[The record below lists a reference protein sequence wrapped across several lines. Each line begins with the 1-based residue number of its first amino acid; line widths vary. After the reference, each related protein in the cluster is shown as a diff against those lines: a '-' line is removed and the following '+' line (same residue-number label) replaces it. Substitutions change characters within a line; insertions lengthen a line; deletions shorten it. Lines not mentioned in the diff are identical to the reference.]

1 MNQSEELKTAALAY
15 HSQPVPGKTS
25 VKITKP
31 CEIAAEL
38 SLAYTPGVAAPCLE
52 IKEDV
57 QNVWNYT
64 GRGNSVA
71 VVSDGTAVL
80 GLGNIGPEAG
90 LPVME
95 GKAVLFKR
103 FADIDAVALCIGKVH
118 QENGRT
124 DAQKVIETV
133 ERLEPTFG
141 GINLEDIGAPAC
153 FEIEQTLKTRMGIPV
168 FHDDQHGTAII
179 SLAAII
185 NALKMVGKKIEDCR
199 FVVNGAG
206 AAGISCSELYITAGA
221 RRENFLMFDSK
232 GVISTQRTDL
242 NEQKARF
249 AAETNVKSLAEAM
262 FGADVFLGLSV
273 GNILTP
279 EMVKTM
285 ADHSIIFAMANPIPE
300 IDPALARQAGA
311 GVVGTGRSDFPNQI
325 NNVLGFPGIFR
336 GALDVQATDVNIP
349 MQLAASKAIAEIAC
363 EQVPDELKKEYET
376 VYPADSAAGMFDGVN
391 PLKNDYVIPKPF
403 DPRVVPRVARY
414 VAQAAMDSGVAQKQI
429 VDLDAY
435 EKSVADR
442 IKG

>member
-15 HSQPVPGKTS
+15 HSQPVPGKIA
-25 VKITKP
+25 VEITKP
-31 CEIAAEL
+31 CETAAEL

-52 IKEDV
+52 IKEDKK
-57 QNVWNYT
+57 NVWNYT

-103 FADIDAVALCIGKVH
+103 FADIDAVALCIGKVF

-199 FVVNGAG
+199 
-206 AAGISCSELYITAGA
+206 
-221 RRENFLMFDSK
+221 
-232 GVISTQRTDL
+232 
-242 NEQKARF
+242 
-249 AAETNVKSLAEAM
+249 
-262 FGADVFLGLSV
+262 
-273 GNILTP
+273 
-279 EMVKTM
+279 
-285 ADHSIIFAMANPIPE
+285 
-300 IDPALARQAGA
+300 
-311 GVVGTGRSDFPNQI
+311 
-325 NNVLGFPGIFR
+325 
-336 GALDVQATDVNIP
+336 
-349 MQLAASKAIAEIAC
+349 
-363 EQVPDELKKEYET
+363 
-376 VYPADSAAGMFDGVN
+376 
-391 PLKNDYVIPKPF
+391 
-403 DPRVVPRVARY
+403 
-414 VAQAAMDSGVAQKQI
+414 
-429 VDLDAY
+429 
-435 EKSVADR
+435 
-442 IKG
+442 